1 MKNLWLSIK
10 DLFSPKQRWLTK
22 KIPNHWMDKPELI
35 QLVLFETLIDY
46 VENEEGLKDQFDF
59 SEDLQAGY
67 IDQKYID
74 NVKAVDGELRR
85 VYNYIKN
92 ERQTLE
98 ENWDSY
104 KDLQE
109 LERRDLEAMTTIV
122 KYSGYLW
129 T

>member
-1 MKNLWLSIK
+1 MKNIWSSIK
-10 DLFSPKQRWLTK
+10 EFFSPKQSWLIK

-59 SEDLQAGY
+59 SEDLRAGY
-67 IDQKYID
+67 IGQEYVD

-92 ERQTLE
+92 ERQALE
-98 ENWDSY
+98 ESY
-104 KDLQE
+104 DYRVYDEMDKKDM
-109 LERRDLEAMTTIV
+109 EAMTTIV

>member
-1 MKNLWLSIK
+1 MKNIWLSIK
-10 DLFSPKQRWLTK
+10 EFFSPKQRWLIK

-67 IDQKYID
+67 IEQEYVD

-98 ENWDSY
+98 ESY
-104 KDLQE
+104 DYRVYEEMDKKDFFLTFVG
-109 LERRDLEAMTTIV
+109 M
-122 KYSGYLW
+122 
-129 T
+129 

>member
-1 MKNLWLSIK
+1 MKSIWSSIK
-10 DLFSPKQRWLTK
+10 DFFFPKQRWLTN

-35 QLVLFETLIDY
+35 QLVLFEILIDY
-46 VENEEGLKDQFDF
+46 VENEEGLQDQIDF
-59 SEDLQAGY
+59 SAELAAGH
-67 IDQKYID
+67 IDQQYID

-92 ERQTLE
+92 ERKALE
-98 ENWDSY
+98 ENYNWKVYEDMDK
-104 KDLQE
+104 KDM
-109 LERRDLEAMTTIV
+109 DAMATIV

>member
-10 DLFSPKQRWLTK
+10 EFFSPKQRWLTK

-67 IDQKYID
+67 IGQEYVD

-92 ERQTLE
+92 ERKTLE
-98 ENWDSY
+98 ESY
-104 KDLQE
+104 DYRVYEEMDKKDM
-109 LERRDLEAMTTIV
+109 EAMTTIV

>member
-1 MKNLWLSIK
+1 MKNIWLSIK
-10 DLFSPKQRWLTK
+10 EFFSPKQRWLTK

-67 IDQKYID
+67 IAQEYVD

-98 ENWDSY
+98 ESY
-104 KDLQE
+104 DYRVYEEMDKKDM
-109 LERRDLEAMTTIV
+109 EAMTTIV

>member
-1 MKNLWLSIK
+1 MKNIWLSIK
-10 DLFSPKQRWLTK
+10 EFFSPKQSWLTK

-46 VENEEGLKDQFDF
+46 VENEKGLKDDFDF
-59 SEDLQAGY
+59 SEDLAAGH
-67 IDQKYID
+67 IGQEYID

-98 ENWDSY
+98 ESYNWKVYEVMDK
-104 KDLQE
+104 KDM
-109 LERRDLEAMTTIV
+109 EAMTTIV